1 MVPALLFL
9 RRFRPALGALLLI
22 LLLLPLPAAAGPA
35 VRIGLIADQTGTE
48 DLNQAYR
55 MLAAGV
61 ETLRGQ
67 RPDRLIHLG
76 DLVESGRPASLV
88 QADFARGRAL
98 LDRTG
103 LAWRIAP
110 GDHDL
115 NPPAPVPNAADRSR
129 ETLFRTLAASH
140 LPGSPHLYGSFDV
153 HGVHCILLNAQEHLH
168 TDPRW
173 GNVFLAQLSAA
184 QQAWLRA
191 DLERHRDAR
200 AIAVFLHQ
208 PLWSHWSSWQPV
220 HELLRAYRVDAVVA
234 AHVHTDRDDGVLDGI
249 RYLVLGA
256 AGGTVQHARPDAAG
270 TAQVAVLSLGDG
282 PTGLELLD
290 AVTGRRL
297 PLTPRADAERL
308 QALGYLLDNLEVSL
322 QGDGAGSRPGWS
334 MGTGQGRAMLR
345 LDGLGNPIDLPV
357 EVVIDVRGEE
367 VSLTDPGFAPGLC
380 RGRADGVRC
389 ELAAGANVLLSN
401 PSLARALTSAA
412 TPAWSV
418 RLETAGTDGAAIAPH
433 LELAVSLGFSGKQEN
448 LRVQRRLQCSPAG
461 DCGGRP

>member
-1 MVPALLFL
+1 M
-9 RRFRPALGALLLI
+9 
-22 LLLLPLPAAAGPA
+22 
-35 VRIGLIADQTGTE
+35 
-48 DLNQAYR
+48 
-55 MLAAGV
+55 
-61 ETLRGQ
+61 
-67 RPDRLIHLG
+67 
-76 DLVESGRPASLV
+76 
-88 QADFARGRAL
+88 
-98 LDRTG
+98 
-103 LAWRIAP
+103 
-110 GDHDL
+110 
-115 NPPAPVPNAADRSR
+115 
-129 ETLFRTLAASH
+129 
-140 LPGSPHLYGSFDV
+140 
-153 HGVHCILLNAQEHLH
+153 
-168 TDPRW
+168 
-173 GNVFLAQLSAA
+173 SAA

-191 DLERHRDAR
+191 DLERHRHAR

-208 PLWSHWSSWQPV
+208 PLWLHWSAWQPV
-220 HELLRAYRVDAVVA
+220 HELLREYRVAAVVA

-256 AGGTVQHARPDAAG
+256 AGGTVQHAPPDAAG
-270 TAQVAVLSLGDG
+270 TAQVAVLGLGDG
-282 PTGLELLD
+282 PARWELLD
-290 AVTGRRL
+290 AVTGADL

-322 QGDGAGSRPGWS
+322 QGDGSDSRPGWP

-357 EVVIDVRGEE
+357 AVEIDVRGEG

-418 RLETAGTDGAAIAPH
+418 RLETAGTDGAAKAPH
-433 LELAVSLGFSGKQEN
+433 LELTVSLGFSGKQEN

-461 DCGGRP
+461 DCGSRP

>member
-1 MVPALLFL
+1 M
-9 RRFRPALGALLLI
+9 
-22 LLLLPLPAAAGPA
+22 
-35 VRIGLIADQTGTE
+35 RIGLIADQTGTE
-48 DLNQAYR
+48 DLDRAYR

-61 ETLRGQ
+61 ETLRRQ
-67 RPDRLIHLG
+67 RLDGLIHLG
-76 DLVESGRPASLV
+76 DLVESGRPESLV

-98 LDRTG
+98 LGRAG
-103 LAWRIAP
+103 LPWRIAP

-115 NPPAPVPNAADRSR
+115 NPPTPVPNATDRSR
-129 ETLFRTLAASH
+129 ERLFRALAAPH
-140 LPGSPHLYGSFDV
+140 LPGSPRLYGSFDV
-153 HGVHCILLNAQEHLH
+153 HGCHFILLNAQEHLH

-173 GNVFLAQLSAA
+173 GNVFLAQLSAT

-191 DLERHRDAR
+191 DLEGHRNAR

-208 PLWSHWSSWQPV
+208 PLWCHWSAWQPV
-220 HELLRAYRVDAVVA
+220 HELLRDYQVDAVVA

-256 AGGTVQHARPDAAG
+256 AGGMVQHVHPDAAG

-282 PTGLELLD
+282 PARLELLD
-290 AVTGRRL
+290 AVTGTRL

-308 QALGYLLDNLEVSL
+308 QALGYLLDNLEVSF
-322 QGDGAGSRPGWS
+322 QGDGVDSRSDWP
-334 MGTGQGRAMLR
+334 MGAGRATLR

-357 EVVIDVRGEE
+357 EVAIDARGEG
-367 VSLTDPGFAPGLC
+367 VSLVDPGFAPGLC

-401 PSLARALTSAA
+401 PFLARARTSAG

-433 LELAVSLGFSGKQEN
+433 LELAVSLGFSGEQER
-448 LRVQRRLQCSPAG
+448 LRVQRRLRCTPAG
-461 DCGGRP
+461 DCGGRR

>member
-1 MVPALLFL
+1 M
-9 RRFRPALGALLLI
+9 
-22 LLLLPLPAAAGPA
+22 
-35 VRIGLIADQTGTE
+35 
-48 DLNQAYR
+48 
-55 MLAAGV
+55 
-61 ETLRGQ
+61 
-67 RPDRLIHLG
+67 
-76 DLVESGRPASLV
+76 
-88 QADFARGRAL
+88 
-98 LDRTG
+98 
-103 LAWRIAP
+103 
-110 GDHDL
+110 
-115 NPPAPVPNAADRSR
+115 
-129 ETLFRTLAASH
+129 
-140 LPGSPHLYGSFDV
+140 
-153 HGVHCILLNAQEHLH
+153 HGCHCILLNAQEHLH

-191 DLERHRDAR
+191 DLERHRHAR

-208 PLWSHWSSWQPV
+208 PLWLHWSAWQPV
-220 HELLRAYRVDAVVA
+220 HELLREYRVAAVVA

-256 AGGTVQHARPDAAG
+256 AGGTVQHAPPDAAG
-270 TAQVAVLSLGDG
+270 TAQVAVLGLGDG
-282 PTGLELLD
+282 PARWELLD
-290 AVTGRRL
+290 AVTGADL

-322 QGDGAGSRPGWS
+322 QGDGSGSRPGWP

-357 EVVIDVRGEE
+357 AVAIDVRGEG
-367 VSLTDPGFAPGLC
+367 VSLTDPQFASGLC
-380 RGRADGVRC
+380 RGRSDGVRC
-389 ELAAGANVLLSN
+389 ELDAGANVLLSN
-401 PSLARALTSAA
+401 PSLARARTSAA

-461 DCGGRP
+461 DCGGRR

>member
-1 MVPALLFL
+1 M
-9 RRFRPALGALLLI
+9 
-22 LLLLPLPAAAGPA
+22 PAAAP
-35 VRIGLIADQTGTE
+35 
-48 DLNQAYR
+48 
-55 MLAAGV
+55 
-61 ETLRGQ
+61 
-67 RPDRLIHLG
+67 
-76 DLVESGRPASLV
+76 
-88 QADFARGRAL
+88 
-98 LDRTG
+98 
-103 LAWRIAP
+103 
-110 GDHDL
+110 
-115 NPPAPVPNAADRSR
+115 
-129 ETLFRTLAASH
+129 H
-140 LPGSPHLYGSFDV
+140 LPGSPRLYGSFDV

-208 PLWSHWSSWQPV
+208 PLWSHWSNWQPV

-256 AGGTVQHARPDAAG
+256 AGGTVQHAHPDAAG

-282 PTGLELLD
+282 PAGLELLD

-308 QALGYLLDNLEVSL
+308 QALGYLLDNLEVSI
-322 QGDGAGSRPGWS
+322 QRNGSDSRPGWP
-334 MGTGQGRAMLR
+334 MGTGQGRAILR

-357 EVVIDVRGEE
+357 AVAIDVRGKG
-367 VSLTDPGFAPGLC
+367 VSLTDPGFAPDLC

-401 PSLARALTSAA
+401 PSLARARTSTG

-418 RLETAGTDGAAIAPH
+418 RLEMAGTDGAVTAPS
-433 LELAVSLGFSGKQEN
+433 LELTVSLGFSGAQER
-448 LRVQRRLQCSPAG
+448 LRVQRRLQCTPAG